1 MDGPEASGPTATPS
15 AGEIDKEK
23 GTLRSRWHVW
33 TRRGP
38 RWLVTYGP
46 NVDRRSV
53 LSVSDEE
60 LGRSVPERY
69 HHRVKVWAEGAGGK
83 QKVDRPV
90 PPTAA

>member
-60 LGRSVPERY
+60 LGRSVPARC
-69 HHRVKVWAEGAGGK
+69 HVVGVVFAGIWRFGG
-83 QKVDRPV
+83 RRRTFSPC
-90 PPTAA
+90 